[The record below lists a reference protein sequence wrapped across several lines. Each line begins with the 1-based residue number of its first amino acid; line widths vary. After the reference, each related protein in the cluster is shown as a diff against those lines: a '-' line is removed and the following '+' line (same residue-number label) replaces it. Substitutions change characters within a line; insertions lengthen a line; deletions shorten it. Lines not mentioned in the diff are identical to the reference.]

1 MNPVSN
7 YALFF
12 TRSYFIAPFI
22 LYILLAVLLLTFG
35 WRRAGKLHNPRS
47 THLLRAFLLALV
59 FTPAL
64 AFMDGATF
72 LPFLLA
78 VFIMI
83 ISPFGFSL
91 STALILPV
99 VNILTLLAGW
109 GIFHLILNERPYPG
123 EWQPGRAPKVDPV
136 GRSPARLCFLL
147 VGVEPGAAG
156 SGCALLLPVHQ
167 RVIQP
172 LHVQFSGKT
181 GPGPLLA
188 LQHAPA
194 HHGHFRLY
202 LALLPRSEM
211 GGRQGLVGR
220 HPLPGPQ
227 PGTRLVPV
235 PRLLR
240 YARELGG

>member
-83 ISPFGFSL
+83 ISPFGFSF

-109 GIFHLILNERPYPG
+109 GIFHLILTKDRTLESGSPDGFRKWVLWG
-123 EWQPGRAPKVDPV
+123 EV
-136 GRSPARLCFLL
+136 LL
-147 VGVEPGAAG
+147 GYAFFWWVWSLA
-156 SGCALLLPVHQ
+156 LPVPVVHYFYLFTNES
-167 RVIQP
+167 IQP
-172 LHVQFSGKT
+172 LHVQFPGQA
-181 GPGPLLA
+181 GPGPILA

-194 HHGHFRLY
+194 HHGRFRLY

-211 GGRQGLVGR
+211 GGRQGLVRR
-220 HPLPGPQ
+220 HPLPDPQ
-227 PGTRLVPV
+227 PGARLVFV
-235 PRLLR
+235 SRLLR